1 MPTSRSNNI
10 LPDNLLKVIKM
21 PKMFKFFGKDKDD
34 SKLVVDA
41 VPVGSTGGTHRPLL
55 ESQSSDI
62 SVPYT
67 VNEDDPISRISSDDR
82 QVEQFNGSVS
92 PTNDISTSVNQHN
105 MTVQKVETQNVFKIS
120 GSKYIHFGPTFR
132 IGSEQ
137 KTQKKQKERKRTP
150 TIDGKYL
157 KNKKKLETVMATL

>member
-1 MPTSRSNNI
+1 
-10 LPDNLLKVIKM
+10 
-21 PKMFKFFGKDKDD
+21 MFKFFGKDKDD

-41 VPVGSTGGTHRPLL
+41 VPVGSTGGT
-55 ESQSSDI
+55 QSIDISNI

-67 VNEDDPISRISSDDR
+67 VNEDDTNSYISSDDR

-92 PTNDISTSVNQHN
+92 PTNNISTSVNQHN
-105 MTVQKVETQNVFKIS
+105 MTVHKVATQNVFNIS
-120 GSKYIHFGPTFR
+120 SSKNLHFGPTFR

-137 KTQKKQKERKRTP
+137 QTQKNQKERKRTP

-157 KNKKKLETVMATL
+157 KNQKKLDTVMATL